1 MTTKWIFVSVA
12 AVLSLTAGC
21 RTLGKNE
28 VYERYYMIVLRQSNS
43 AQVLDY
49 IVQDPNTDYLSQ
61 SESVVASWGQNED
74 GRTHW
79 FNMVAFD
86 EELSTAVRKYGFTQ
100 EDYRGPNTTPRS
112 NLRFD
117 AETVIDSQV
126 LNAPYANA
134 NAKQIEILR
143 RLKKQFED
151 DAAALTHD
159 SSVLKGSSM
168 MVSQAIANALASLDR
183 SPSFAVDLPK
193 LKGFKFDNMALGESR
208 MRMLIEGD
216 IVKLKIK
223 CGKVWFLAAPFEQHP
238 DVIDM

>member
-1 MTTKWIFVSVA
+1 MATKWIFAAA
-12 AVLSLTAGC
+12 AVILSLTAGC

-28 VYERYYMIVLRQSNS
+28 VYERYYMTVLRQSTS
-43 AQVLDY
+43 AQVLGY
-49 IVQDPNTDYLSQ
+49 IQNPKADYLSQ
-61 SESVVASWGQNED
+61 SESVVAGWGHNED

-100 EDYRGPNTTPRS
+100 EDYRGPNTKPRS

-117 AETVIDSQV
+117 AEAVMDSQV
-126 LNAPYANA
+126 LNVPYANA

-143 RLKKQFED
+143 KLKKQFED

-159 SSVLKGSSM
+159 STVLKSSSM
-168 MVSQAIANALASLDR
+168 MVSQSIANALSALDR
-183 SPSFAVDLPK
+183 SPAFAADLPT
-193 LKGFKFDNMALGESR
+193 LQGLKFDHIALGESR

-223 CGKVWFLAAPFEQHP
+223 CGKVWFVAAPFEQHP
-238 DVIDM
+238 DVKDM